1 MNSCRAPSILVARD
15 RGPVRLAIP
24 SPEAH
29 GADLG
34 PTVSPARA
42 PELGTPGPHRALPAP
57 PVCDFLLPGA
67 PPAPPPW
74 YTDQRFTLTLLS
86 LLLILPLS
94 APREIGFQKYTRYGP
109 LTLPGGRWVPPWL
122 VFMGVVSVCSKRGAL
137 IAPFGEKGKL
147 FMYGFGLGVR
157 DLDVGSQVPDWESN
171 PGHSSE
177 HSKS

>member
-1 MNSCRAPSILVARD
+1 MVNSCRAPSILVARD
-15 RGPVRLAIP
+15 RGPIRLAIP

-109 LTLPGGRWVPPWL
+109 LTLPGGRWL
-122 VFMGVVSVCSKRGAL
+122 VLGAPLAGVYGGGFCLLEKGSTDRPIWGEGEITYLCMDLVSV
-137 IAPFGEKGKL
+137 
-147 FMYGFGLGVR
+147 
-157 DLDVGSQVPDWESN
+157 
-171 PGHSSE
+171 
-177 HSKS
+177 